1 MDRRKRQILL
11 GFALG
16 TIVLSFGSS
25 AGCSAGEKDYARR
38 RESMVVTQIM
48 ARGVRDERVIA
59 ALRKV
64 PRHRFVPPELREA
77 AYYDGP
83 LPIGS
88 GQTISQPYIVALMTE
103 ALGLEG
109 GGTVLEIGTGSGY
122 QAAILAEIVDT
133 VFTIEIL
140 PELADGARA
149 ILDTLGY
156 RNVHVRA
163 GDGFFGWPAHAP
175 FDGIIVTAAA
185 PRIPEPLIE
194 QLAIGGRIVIPVG
207 GEYQDLEIYEKTGTG
222 LVLLS
227 TVPVRF
233 VPMTGKVRDAK

>member
-1 MDRRKRQILL
+1 MEKRLNLL
-11 GFALG
+11 GLVLG
-16 TIVLSFGSS
+16 TIALLIGAADGCSS
-25 AGCSAGEKDYARR
+25 AEQDYARR

-59 ALRKV
+59 AMRKV
-64 PRHRFVPPELREA
+64 PRHRFVPAALQEA
-77 AYYDGP
+77 AYYDSP

-103 ALGLEG
+103 ALALKG

-133 VFTIEIL
+133 VYTIEIL
-140 PELADGARA
+140 PELADRARA

-163 GDGFFGWPAHAP
+163 GDGFLGWPAHAP

-185 PRIPEPLIE
+185 PRVPEPLVE
-194 QLAIGGRIVIPVG
+194 QLAVGGRIVIPVG
-207 GEYQDLEIYEKTGTG
+207 EEYQDLKVYKKTGAG

-233 VPMTGKVRDAK
+233 VPMTGKVRDTK